1 MSKSPHLLLAEEAP
15 RGEVAASRAV
25 GRPEPH
31 AQTAELAKLDTF
43 SVVGYTPVIR
53 PHSRSALTCQ
63 HPLTPPLDATV
74 SDIRGAHRGSE
85 ILALIASPLS
95 LLVTRSPRAR
105 PGAQH
110 RPGRC

>member
-15 RGEVAASRAV
+15 RGEVAASRAE

-43 SVVGYTPVIR
+43 SVVGYTPVTR

-63 HPLTPPLDATV
+63 HPLTPPLMPRFQISV
-74 SDIRGAHRGSE
+74 
-85 ILALIASPLS
+85 ALTA
-95 LLVTRSPRAR
+95 VQRSW
-105 PGAQH
+105 H
-110 RPGRC
+110 